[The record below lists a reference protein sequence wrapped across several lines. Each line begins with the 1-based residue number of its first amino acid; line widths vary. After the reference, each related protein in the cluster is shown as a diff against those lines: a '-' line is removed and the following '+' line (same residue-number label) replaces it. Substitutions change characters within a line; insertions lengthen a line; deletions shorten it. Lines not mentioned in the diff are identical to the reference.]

1 MVMLSVNV
9 GILVGYIM
17 GTHLAYYSI
26 PWIVLLLPLCY
37 LISVLLFIQESPMHL
52 IRVGKYAAAEKSFR
66 YYKNIK
72 DSDNIN
78 DQNRAMEEFEDMKV
92 ALKKGNGLNEAIT
105 LKDFCKLWERN
116 FPRIIINHIINIY

>member
-1 MVMLSVNV
+1 
-9 GILVGYIM
+9 
-17 GTHLAYYSI
+17 
-26 PWIVLLLPLCY
+26 
-37 LISVLLFIQESPMHL
+37 MHL